1 MTESSKQSSQ
11 TQQSQTNPWA
21 PAIPLATSLLGKYQG
36 QNTDVTG
43 GQKSALDNLTS
54 ATSNIPNFGASGAQA
69 ITNLFSSNNQPQV
82 GVLNDAYSKLNANL
96 NPIANGSQLNP
107 YSTPGFGDALATTM
121 DDITNRV
128 KSSYNG
134 SGRDPSG
141 AGSFAQSLG
150 RGLTQGVSPLIQSQY
165 NTNRQN
171 MMSANGTLFGGATT
185 NATGTAGLT
194 QQQLQN
200 GVTGITAGT
209 AAPNLYTAPAMAQ
222 FGAANAQY
230 GVPYSNLSQLLTPS
244 VSLAGLGNTSSGS
257 AQGTQTSS
265 PSLMDSITSGFGM
278 AGKGASALGSLFA
291 LSDERAKTDKEKVGK
306 LFDGTDVYS
315 FKYLGDR
322 KTHVGLMA
330 QDIERDRPEAVAE
343 LPGGLKMVNY
353 DLATRRARA
362 MAPGRVGALL
372 EAA

>member
-1 MTESSKQSSQ
+1 MTESSKEASQ

-21 PAIPLATSLLGKYQG
+21 PAVPLVTSLLGKYSG

-43 GQKSALDNLTS
+43 AQKSALDNLSS
-54 ATSNIPNFGASGAQA
+54 ASAGIPNFGASGSQA

-82 GVLNDAYSKLNANL
+82 GVLDNAYSKLNTNL

-107 YSTPGFGDALATTM
+107 YSTPGFSDALGTTM

-128 KSSYNG
+128 KSSYAA

-150 RGLTQGVSPLIQSQY
+150 RGLTQGVAPLIQSQY
-165 NTNRQN
+165 NTNQQN
-171 MMSANGTLFGGATT
+171 MMNANGTLFGGATT
-185 NATGTAGLT
+185 NATGTAGLN

-200 GVTGITAGT
+200 GVTGITAG
-209 AAPNLYTAPAMAQ
+209 AASPALYQAPAQAQ

-230 GVPYSNLSQLLTPS
+230 GAPFANLSQLLTPS
-244 VSLAGLGNTSSGS
+244 VSLAGLGNTSSRS
-257 AQGTQTSS
+257 SQGTQTSN
-265 PSLMDSITSGFGM
+265 PSLLDSIGAGFKVG
-278 AGKGASALGSLFA
+278 GTGISALASLMA

-315 FKYLGDR
+315 FKYIGSP

-330 QDIERDRPEAVAE
+330 QDIERDRPEAVGE
-343 LPGGLKMVNY
+343 LPGGLKVVNY
-353 DLATRRARA
+353 EMATRRARA
-362 MAPGRVGALL
+362 MAPGRVGVLA